1 MHKYLGIYFMVS
13 VLYVDKF
20 IVYICGYIV
29 HNYVQKM
36 SITNAIYTQ
45 FAHIIKKLRKIICL
59 YTLLYSVKTHTLHT
73 KIMNFLSVN
82 LYLYTLYTCTTT
94 TTMYIINKRIVI

>member
-1 MHKYLGIYFMVS
+1 MHKYLNVYFIIS
-13 VLYVDKF
+13 VLNIFKF
-20 IVYICGYIV
+20 IACMCGYTV